1 MSAMKKKIFIDGMSC
16 QHCVN
21 RVTRALEEIPGVKS
35 AKVDLDEKLAVVEL
49 DYDVDNDTFKTVIY
63 DAGYDVTHIE

>member
-1 MSAMKKKIFIDGMSC
+1 MSC

>member
-1 MSAMKKKIFIDGMSC
+1 MKKKIFIDGMSC

>member
-1 MSAMKKKIFIDGMSC
+1 MKKKIFIDGMSC

-21 RVTRALEEIPGVKS
+21 RITRALEEIPGVKS